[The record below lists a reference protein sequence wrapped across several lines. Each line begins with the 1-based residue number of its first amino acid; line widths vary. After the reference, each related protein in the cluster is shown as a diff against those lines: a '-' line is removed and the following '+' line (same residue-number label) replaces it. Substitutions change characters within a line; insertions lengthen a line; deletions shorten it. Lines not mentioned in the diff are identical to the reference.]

1 MKWTCAFCISRLCG
15 VMVINGL
22 RLTRGGRAKADLFV
36 YLFTMMSEQEM
47 DSTLKGLFEGLEF
60 QAEPAGLYDPLRYMM
75 SIGGKRIRPRL
86 CLLAFSLFDEVADG
100 RILEP
105 AAGLEIFHAFTL
117 LHDDIMDKSDTRRGH
132 ETVWKRWDVN
142 TAILSGDVMSI
153 ESFRRMAAAPREVL
167 PLVLSVFTKTAAQV
181 CDGQQM
187 DMDFETRERV
197 PMAEYMEM
205 IGLKTAVLLACSAR
219 IGALIGGASSFE
231 AQALYDY
238 GYDLGLAFQIADDY
252 LDVYA
257 DPAVFGK
264 PVGGDIRNNKKS
276 WMLLRAFE
284 KAADPAGLEAAM
296 RIEDPQAKYDAV
308 RGIYDALDVAG
319 DARVAIARYTEKA
332 LSHVKELD
340 REGALARFA
349 QSLVG
354 RVK

>member
-1 MKWTCAFCISRLCG
+1 MG
-15 VMVINGL
+15 INGL
-22 RLTRGGRAKADLFV
+22 RLTQSGRAKADLFV

-47 DSTLKGLFEGLEF
+47 DATLKGLFEGLEF

-86 CLLAFSLFDEVADG
+86 CLLAFSLFDEVADE

-205 IGLKTAVLLACSAR
+205 IGLKTAVLLACSAK

-238 GYDLGLAFQIADDY
+238 GYDLGLTTSTSMPTLPSSASPSAATSATTRRAGCSCAPSRRPPTAARWRRRCGSGTRRRSTTPCAASTTR
-252 LDVYA
+252 LTSPETRA
-257 DPAVFGK
+257 PRLPATRKK
-264 PVGGDIRNNKKS
+264 PS
-276 WMLLRAFE
+276 
-284 KAADPAGLEAAM
+284 P
-296 RIEDPQAKYDAV
+296 
-308 RGIYDALDVAG
+308 
-319 DARVAIARYTEKA
+319 T
-332 LSHVKELD
+332 
-340 REGALARFA
+340 
-349 QSLVG
+349 
-354 RVK
+354 

>member
-1 MKWTCAFCISRLCG
+1 
-15 VMVINGL
+15 
-22 RLTRGGRAKADLFV
+22 
-36 YLFTMMSEQEM
+36 
-47 DSTLKGLFEGLEF
+47 
-60 QAEPAGLYDPLRYMM
+60 
-75 SIGGKRIRPRL
+75 
-86 CLLAFSLFDEVADG
+86 
-100 RILEP
+100 
-105 AAGLEIFHAFTL
+105 
-117 LHDDIMDKSDTRRGH
+117 
-132 ETVWKRWDVN
+132 
-142 TAILSGDVMSI
+142 
-153 ESFRRMAAAPREVL
+153 
-167 PLVLSVFTKTAAQV
+167 
-181 CDGQQM
+181 
-187 DMDFETRERV
+187 
-197 PMAEYMEM
+197 M
-205 IGLKTAVLLACSAR
+205 IGLKTAVLLACSAK

-276 WMLLRAFE
+276 WLLLRAFE

-296 RIEDPQAKYDAV
+296 RIGDPQAKYDAV

>member
-1 MKWTCAFCISRLCG
+1 MISSQL
-15 VMVINGL
+15 ID
-22 RLTRGGRAKADLFV
+22 KAVKDLFDSIK
-36 YLFTMMSEQEM
+36 FTEQ
-47 DSTLKGLFEGLEF
+47 
-60 QAEPAGLYDPLRYMM
+60 PAGLYDPLRYMIA
-75 SIGGKRIRPRL
+75 IGGKRIRPKL
-86 CLLAFSLFDEVADG
+86 CLMTYSMFKEGFPQS
-100 RILEP
+100 ILGP
-105 AAGLEIFHAFTL
+105 AAGLEVFHTFTL
-117 LHDDIMDKSDTRRGH
+117 IHDDIMDRSPLRRGQQ
-132 ETVWKRWDVN
+132 TVWKKWSPD
-142 TAILSGDVMSI
+142 TAILSGDVMCIDSYKRI
-153 ESFRRMAAAPREVL
+153 AQAPREVL
-167 PLVLSVFTKTAAQV
+167 SEVLDLFSVTAAQV

-205 IGLKTAVLLACSAR
+205 IGLKTAVLLACSAK

-276 WMLLRAFE
+276 WMLLRAFG
-284 KAADPAGLEAAM
+284 KAADRGALEAAM
-296 RIEDPQAKYDAV
+296 RIGDPQAKYDAV

-319 DARVAIARYTEKA
+319 DARAEIARYTEKA

>member
-1 MKWTCAFCISRLCG
+1 M
-15 VMVINGL
+15 
-22 RLTRGGRAKADLFV
+22 
-36 YLFTMMSEQEM
+36 
-47 DSTLKGLFEGLEF
+47 TLKGLFEGLEF

-86 CLLAFSLFDEVADG
+86 CLLAFSLFDEVADE

-153 ESFRRMAAAPREVL
+153 ESFRRMSAAPREVL

-187 DMDFETRERV
+187 DMDFESRERV

-205 IGLKTAVLLACSAR
+205 IGLKTAVLLACSAK
-219 IGALIGGASSFE
+219 IGALIGGASAFE

-284 KAADPAGLEAAM
+284 KLSTAIPRPLAVISTSTSRQPDRESLALSDLTAAM
-296 RIEDPQAKYDAV
+296 QIEDPQVKYDTV
-308 RGIYDALDVAG
+308 RSIYDALDVAG
-319 DARVAIARYTEKA
+319 DARAEIARYTEKA
-332 LSHVKELD
+332 LSHIKDLD
-340 REGALARFA
+340 KDGALERFA